1 MGSIKVRNPLLS
13 KKLKRTE
20 TRLLII
26 DDNQIRFNQICEQLT
41 ANEHRVQAILLD
53 DIKNFEKQL
62 HLTWDLVIFGR
73 AYDLKVDQ
81 ALTLIRAS
89 QQPNLPLLLLRPD
102 DYDATQYTNYI
113 RKGIYDIVNLDFPE
127 RFYFGLIRALSF
139 SRLQQSQE
147 QLMTELENAQIQAQ
161 ALVEDSNKAVAI
173 IQEGI
178 HVQANAEYLQLF
190 GLKTEDDIIGVPLLD
205 LLQPQDVTDFKFR
218 FKKVSQGQFDHG
230 RFDIHSQNPLLA
242 KQNPLKVEFIAGT
255 DDDALQITI
264 DNETSTANV
273 ASSAA
278 STSEKPAAKPSTYQL
293 VNRTLAKQPSIANA
307 LVVFSLA
314 NCPEAIFQ
322 ADWLTTKNYFANIQT
337 FLKEQTNVPL
347 FTVGNG
353 LVVGLFQA
361 ESTAILE
368 SKLIGLNS
376 LTKPQLLTVDQ
387 HTYPL
392 NLRIGYILLNQDI
405 RDETNFEQLISQ
417 GFANALPN
425 PQDQNNSG
433 LALDLSF
440 GESNLNAIESAAVP
454 QSFNEPAI
462 ITALRQS
469 LDRGEIH
476 LKYQQ
481 LYDKQDT
488 NLYTYEVTSGF
499 IFNSEWKSLAGL
511 IELAEDPELSIKLD
525 RWILVE
531 ACKQLHNFITQYPEA
546 KLIVNLNKH
555 VLLQDRSFPEFVSKL
570 ITIVGSRLSHP
581 LILQFSEE
589 DISQNLGDAQKQI
602 GLLRQHGAEISLR
615 DFGHSIYSE
624 SILKQ
629 VDIHYLT
636 LHSALIE
643 KLADDQS
650 TQELQEQL
658 SVYSEIKP
666 IEILLRDLNDM
677 NLFANA
683 WNVDARFIQGDYF
696 QKKLDHLIDVQDQ

>member
-41 ANEHRVQAILLD
+41 ANEHRVQAYLLD

-89 QQPNLPLLLLRPD
+89 QQPNLPLLLLKPD
-102 DYDATQYTNYI
+102 DYDATQYTSYV
-113 RKGIYDIVNLDFPE
+113 RKGIYDIINLDYPE

-147 QLMTELENAQIQAQ
+147 QLMTELENAQSQAQ
-161 ALVEDSNKAVAI
+161 ALVEDSSKAVAI

-178 HVQANAEYLQLF
+178 HAQANAEYLQLF
-190 GLKTEDDIIGVPLLD
+190 GLKSEDDLIGLPLLD
-205 LLQPQDVTDFKFR
+205 LLQPQDITDFKFR
-218 FKKVSQGQFDHG
+218 FKKVSQGQFEHG

-242 KQNPLKVEFIAGT
+242 KQNPLKIEFVGAA
-255 DDDALQITI
+255 DDAIQITI
-264 DNETSTANV
+264 DIENTAQNTV
-273 ASSAA
+273 PAQTTADKA
-278 STSEKPAAKPSTYQL
+278 AAKPSTYQL
-293 VNRTLAKQPSIANA
+293 VNRTLAKQPSNANA

-314 NCPEAIFQ
+314 NCPESIFQ
-322 ADWLTTKNYFANIQT
+322 ADWQTTKNYFANIRN

-347 FTVGNG
+347 FNVSNG

-361 ESTAILE
+361 ESPAILE

-392 NLRIGYILLNQDI
+392 NLRIGYVPFTPDI
-405 RDETNFEQLISQ
+405 QNESSFEQLISQ
-417 GFANALPN
+417 GFANALP
-425 PQDQNNSG
+425 QQQEQHNSG
-433 LALDLSF
+433 LTLDLSF
-440 GESNLNAIESAAVP
+440 GESNLNVIESAAAVP
-454 QSFNEPAI
+454 QSYSESAI
-462 ITALRQS
+462 IAAIRQS

-499 IFNSEWKSLAGL
+499 IFNSEWKSLTGL
-511 IELAEDPELSIKLD
+511 IDLAEDPELSIKLD

-546 KLIVNLNKH
+546 KLIINLNKF

-570 ITIVGSRLSHP
+570 ITIIGSRLSHP

-602 GLLRQHGAEISLR
+602 SLLRQHGAEISLR

-636 LHSALIE
+636 LHSALTE
-643 KLADDQS
+643 KLAADDS

-658 SVYSEIKP
+658 SIYSEIKP
-666 IEILLRDLNDM
+666 VEVLLRDLNDM

>member
-41 ANEHRVQAILLD
+41 ANEHRVQAYLLD

-89 QQPNLPLLLLRPD
+89 QQPNLPLLLLKPD
-102 DYDATQYTNYI
+102 DYDATQYTSYV
-113 RKGIYDIVNLDFPE
+113 RKGIYDIINLDYPE

-147 QLMTELENAQIQAQ
+147 QLMTELENAQSQAQ
-161 ALVEDSNKAVAI
+161 ALVEDSSKAVAI

-178 HVQANAEYLQLF
+178 HAQANAEYLQLF
-190 GLKTEDDIIGVPLLD
+190 GLKSEDDLIGLPLLD
-205 LLQPQDVTDFKFR
+205 LLQPQDITDFKFR
-218 FKKVSQGQFDHG
+218 FKKVSQGQFEHG

-242 KQNPLKVEFIAGT
+242 KQNPLKIEFVGAA
-255 DDDALQITI
+255 DDAIQITI
-264 DNETSTANV
+264 DIENTAQNTV
-273 ASSAA
+273 PAQTTADKA
-278 STSEKPAAKPSTYQL
+278 AAKPSTYQL
-293 VNRTLAKQPSIANA
+293 VNRTLAKQPSSANA

-314 NCPEAIFQ
+314 NCPESIFQ
-322 ADWLTTKNYFANIQT
+322 ADWQTTKNYFTNIQN

-347 FTVGNG
+347 FNVSNG

-361 ESTAILE
+361 ESPAILE

-392 NLRIGYILLNQDI
+392 NLRIGYVPFTPDI
-405 RDETNFEQLISQ
+405 QNESSFEQLISQ
-417 GFANALPN
+417 GFANALP
-425 PQDQNNSG
+425 QQQEQHNSG
-433 LALDLSF
+433 LTLDLSF
-440 GESNLNAIESAAVP
+440 GESNLNVIESAAAVP
-454 QSFNEPAI
+454 QSYSESAI
-462 ITALRQS
+462 IAAIRQS

-499 IFNSEWKSLAGL
+499 IFNSEWKSLTGL
-511 IELAEDPELSIKLD
+511 IDLAEDPELSIKLD

-546 KLIVNLNKH
+546 KLIINLNKF

-570 ITIVGSRLSHP
+570 ITIIGSRLSHP

-602 GLLRQHGAEISLR
+602 SLLRQHGAEISLR

-636 LHSALIE
+636 LHSALTE
-643 KLADDQS
+643 KLAADDS
-650 TQELQEQL
+650 TQELQEKL
-658 SVYSEIKP
+658 SIYSEIKP
-666 IEILLRDLNDM
+666 VEVLLRDLNDM

>member
-41 ANEHRVQAILLD
+41 ANEHRVQAYLLD

-89 QQPNLPLLLLRPD
+89 QQPNLPLLLLKPD
-102 DYDATQYTNYI
+102 DYNATQYTSYV
-113 RKGIYDIVNLDFPE
+113 RKGIYDIINLDYPE

-147 QLMTELENAQIQAQ
+147 QLMTELENAQSQAQ
-161 ALVEDSNKAVAI
+161 ALVEDSSKAVAI

-178 HVQANAEYLQLF
+178 HAQANAEYLQLF
-190 GLKTEDDIIGVPLLD
+190 GLKSEDDLIGLPLLD
-205 LLQPQDVTDFKFR
+205 LLQPQDITDFKFR
-218 FKKVSQGQFDHG
+218 FKKVSQGQFEHG

-242 KQNPLKVEFIAGT
+242 QQNPLKIEFIAAA
-255 DDDALQITI
+255 DDAIQITI
-264 DNETSTANV
+264 DIENTAQNTV
-273 ASSAA
+273 PAQTTADKA
-278 STSEKPAAKPSTYQL
+278 AAKPSTYQL
-293 VNRTLAKQPSIANA
+293 VNRTLAKQPSSDNA

-314 NCPEAIFQ
+314 NCPESIFQ
-322 ADWLTTKNYFANIQT
+322 ADWQTTKNYFTNIQN

-347 FTVGNG
+347 FNVSNG

-361 ESTAILE
+361 ESPAILE

-392 NLRIGYILLNQDI
+392 NLRIGYVPFTPDI
-405 RDETNFEQLISQ
+405 QNESSFEQLISQ
-417 GFANALPN
+417 GFANALP
-425 PQDQNNSG
+425 QQQEQHNSG
-433 LALDLSF
+433 LTLDLSF
-440 GESNLNAIESAAVP
+440 GESNLNVIESAAAVP
-454 QSFNEPAI
+454 QSYSESAI
-462 ITALRQS
+462 IAAIRQS

-499 IFNSEWKSLAGL
+499 IFNSEWKSLTGL
-511 IELAEDPELSIKLD
+511 IDLAEDPELSIKLD

-546 KLIVNLNKH
+546 KLIINLNKF

-570 ITIVGSRLSHP
+570 ITIIGSRLSHP

-602 GLLRQHGAEISLR
+602 SLLRQHGAEISLR

-636 LHSALIE
+636 LHSALTE
-643 KLADDQS
+643 KLAADDS

-658 SVYSEIKP
+658 SIYSEIKP
-666 IEILLRDLNDM
+666 VEVLLRDLNDM

>member
-41 ANEHRVQAILLD
+41 ANEHRVQAYLLD

-89 QQPNLPLLLLRPD
+89 QQPNLPLLLLKPD
-102 DYDATQYTNYI
+102 DYDATQYTSYV
-113 RKGIYDIVNLDFPE
+113 RKGIYDIINLDYPE

-147 QLMTELENAQIQAQ
+147 QLMTELENAQSQAQ
-161 ALVEDSNKAVAI
+161 ALVEDSSKAVAI

-178 HVQANAEYLQLF
+178 HAQANAEYLQLF
-190 GLKTEDDIIGVPLLD
+190 GLKSEDDLIGLPLLD
-205 LLQPQDVTDFKFR
+205 LLQPQDITDFKFR
-218 FKKVSQGQFDHG
+218 FKKVSQGQFEHG

-242 KQNPLKVEFIAGT
+242 KQNPLKIEFVGAA
-255 DDDALQITI
+255 DDAIQITI
-264 DNETSTANV
+264 DIENTAQNTSPAQTTADK
-273 ASSAA
+273 A
-278 STSEKPAAKPSTYQL
+278 AAKPSTYQL
-293 VNRTLAKQPSIANA
+293 VNRTLAKQPSSANA

-314 NCPEAIFQ
+314 NCPESIFQ
-322 ADWLTTKNYFANIQT
+322 ADWQTTKNYFTNIQN

-347 FTVGNG
+347 FNVSNG

-361 ESTAILE
+361 ESPAILE

-392 NLRIGYILLNQDI
+392 NLRIGYVPFTPDI
-405 RDETNFEQLISQ
+405 QNESSFEQLISQ
-417 GFANALPN
+417 GFANALP
-425 PQDQNNSG
+425 QQQEQHNSG
-433 LALDLSF
+433 LTLDLSF
-440 GESNLNAIESAAVP
+440 GESNLNVIESAAAVP
-454 QSFNEPAI
+454 QSYSESAI
-462 ITALRQS
+462 IAAIRQS

-499 IFNSEWKSLAGL
+499 IFNSEWKSLTGL
-511 IELAEDPELSIKLD
+511 IDLAEDPELSIKLD

-546 KLIVNLNKH
+546 KLIINLNKF

-570 ITIVGSRLSHP
+570 ITIIGSRLSHP

-602 GLLRQHGAEISLR
+602 SLLRQHGAEISLR

-636 LHSALIE
+636 LHSALTE
-643 KLADDQS
+643 KLAADDS

-658 SVYSEIKP
+658 SIYSEIKP
-666 IEILLRDLNDM
+666 VEVLLRDLNDM

>member
-41 ANEHRVQAILLD
+41 ANEHRVQAFLLD

-89 QQPNLPLLLLRPD
+89 QQPNLPLLLLKPD

-190 GLKTEDDIIGVPLLD
+190 GLKTEDDIIGLPLLD
-205 LLQPQDVTDFKFR
+205 LLQPEDVTDFKFR

-242 KQNPLKVEFIAGT
+242 KQNPLKVEFIAAT

-278 STSEKPAAKPSTYQL
+278 STSEKPAAKQSTYQL

-440 GESNLNAIESAAVP
+440 GESNLNAIESAVVP

>member
-1 MGSIKVRNPLLS
+1 MRNPLLS

-41 ANEHRVQAILLD
+41 ANEHRVQAYLLD

-89 QQPNLPLLLLRPD
+89 QQPNLPLLLLKPD
-102 DYDATQYTNYI
+102 DYDATQYTSYV
-113 RKGIYDIVNLDFPE
+113 RKGIYDIINLDYPE

-147 QLMTELENAQIQAQ
+147 QLMTELENAQSQAQ
-161 ALVEDSNKAVAI
+161 ALVEDSSKAVAI

-178 HVQANAEYLQLF
+178 HAQANAEYLQLF
-190 GLKTEDDIIGVPLLD
+190 GLKSEDDLIGLPLLD
-205 LLQPQDVTDFKFR
+205 LLQPQDITDFKFR
-218 FKKVSQGQFDHG
+218 FKKVSQGQFEHG

-242 KQNPLKVEFIAGT
+242 KQNPLKIEFVGAA
-255 DDDALQITI
+255 DDAIQITI
-264 DNETSTANV
+264 DIENTAQNTV
-273 ASSAA
+273 PAQTTADKA
-278 STSEKPAAKPSTYQL
+278 AAKPSTYQL
-293 VNRTLAKQPSIANA
+293 VNRTLAKQPSSANA

-314 NCPEAIFQ
+314 NCPESIFQ
-322 ADWLTTKNYFANIQT
+322 ADWQTTKNYFTNIQN

-347 FTVGNG
+347 FNVSNG

-361 ESTAILE
+361 ESPAILE

-392 NLRIGYILLNQDI
+392 NLRIGYVPFTPDI
-405 RDETNFEQLISQ
+405 QNESSFEQLISQ
-417 GFANALPN
+417 GFANALP
-425 PQDQNNSG
+425 QQQEQHNSG
-433 LALDLSF
+433 LTLDLSF
-440 GESNLNAIESAAVP
+440 GESNLNVIESAAAVP
-454 QSFNEPAI
+454 QSYSESAI
-462 ITALRQS
+462 IAAIRQS

-499 IFNSEWKSLAGL
+499 IFNSEWKSLTGL
-511 IELAEDPELSIKLD
+511 IDLAEDPELSIKLD

-546 KLIVNLNKH
+546 KLIINLNKF

-570 ITIVGSRLSHP
+570 ITIIGSRLSHP

-602 GLLRQHGAEISLR
+602 SLLRQHGAEISLR

-636 LHSALIE
+636 LHSALTE
-643 KLADDQS
+643 KLAADDS

-658 SVYSEIKP
+658 SIYSEIKP
-666 IEILLRDLNDM
+666 VEVLLRDLNDM

>member
-41 ANEHRVQAILLD
+41 ANEHRVQAYLLD

-89 QQPNLPLLLLRPD
+89 QQPNLPLLLLKPD
-102 DYDATQYTNYI
+102 DYDATQYTSYV
-113 RKGIYDIVNLDFPE
+113 RKGIYDIINLDYPE

-147 QLMTELENAQIQAQ
+147 QLMTELENAQSQAQ
-161 ALVEDSNKAVAI
+161 ALVEDSSKAVAI

-178 HVQANAEYLQLF
+178 HAQANAEYLQLF
-190 GLKTEDDIIGVPLLD
+190 GLKSEDDLIGLPLLD
-205 LLQPQDVTDFKFR
+205 LLQPQDITDFKFR
-218 FKKVSQGQFDHG
+218 FKKVSQGQFEHG

-242 KQNPLKVEFIAGT
+242 KQNPLKIEFIGAA
-255 DDDALQITI
+255 DDAIQITI
-264 DNETSTANV
+264 DIENTAQNTSPAQTTADK
-273 ASSAA
+273 A
-278 STSEKPAAKPSTYQL
+278 AAKPSTYQL
-293 VNRTLAKQPSIANA
+293 VNRTLAKQPSSANA

-314 NCPEAIFQ
+314 NCPESIFQ
-322 ADWLTTKNYFANIQT
+322 ADWQTTKNYFTNIQN

-347 FTVGNG
+347 FNVSNG

-361 ESTAILE
+361 ESPAILE

-392 NLRIGYILLNQDI
+392 NLRIGYVPFTPDI
-405 RDETNFEQLISQ
+405 QNESSFEQLISQ
-417 GFANALPN
+417 GFANALP
-425 PQDQNNSG
+425 QQQEQHNSG
-433 LALDLSF
+433 LTLDLSF
-440 GESNLNAIESAAVP
+440 GESNLNVIESAAAVP
-454 QSFNEPAI
+454 QSYSESAI
-462 ITALRQS
+462 IAAIRQS

-499 IFNSEWKSLAGL
+499 IFNSEWKSLTGL
-511 IELAEDPELSIKLD
+511 IDLAEDPELSIKLD

-546 KLIVNLNKH
+546 KLIINLNVF

-570 ITIVGSRLSHP
+570 ITIIGSRLSHP

-602 GLLRQHGAEISLR
+602 SLLRQHGAEISLR

-636 LHSALIE
+636 LHSALTE
-643 KLADDQS
+643 KLAADDS

-658 SVYSEIKP
+658 SIYSEIKP
-666 IEILLRDLNDM
+666 VEVLLRDLNDM

>member
-41 ANEHRVQAILLD
+41 ANEHRVQAYLLD

-89 QQPNLPLLLLRPD
+89 QQPNLPLLLLKPD
-102 DYDATQYTNYI
+102 DYDATQYTSYV
-113 RKGIYDIVNLDFPE
+113 RKGIYDIINLDYPE

-147 QLMTELENAQIQAQ
+147 QLMTELENAQSQAQ
-161 ALVEDSNKAVAI
+161 ALVEDSSKAVAI

-178 HVQANAEYLQLF
+178 HAQANAEYLQLF
-190 GLKTEDDIIGVPLLD
+190 GLKSEDDLIGLPLLD
-205 LLQPQDVTDFKFR
+205 LLQPQDITDFKFR
-218 FKKVSQGQFDHG
+218 FKKVSQGQFEHG

-242 KQNPLKVEFIAGT
+242 KQNPLKIEFVGAA
-255 DDDALQITI
+255 DDAIQITI
-264 DNETSTANV
+264 DIENTAQNTV
-273 ASSAA
+273 PAQTTADKA
-278 STSEKPAAKPSTYQL
+278 AAKPSTYQL
-293 VNRTLAKQPSIANA
+293 VNRTLAKQPSSANA

-314 NCPEAIFQ
+314 NCPESIFQ
-322 ADWLTTKNYFANIQT
+322 ADWQTTKNYFTNIQN

-347 FTVGNG
+347 FNVSNG

-361 ESTAILE
+361 ESPAILE

-392 NLRIGYILLNQDI
+392 NLRIGYVPFTPDI
-405 RDETNFEQLISQ
+405 QNESSFEQLISQ
-417 GFANALPN
+417 GFANALPQ
-425 PQDQNNSG
+425 PQEQHNSG
-433 LALDLSF
+433 LTLDLSF
-440 GESNLNAIESAAVP
+440 GESNLNVIESAAAVP
-454 QSFNEPAI
+454 QSYSESAI
-462 ITALRQS
+462 IAAIRQS

-499 IFNSEWKSLAGL
+499 IFNSEWKSLTGL
-511 IELAEDPELSIKLD
+511 IDLAEDPELSIKLD

-546 KLIVNLNKH
+546 KLIINLNKF

-570 ITIVGSRLSHP
+570 ITIIGSRLSHP

-602 GLLRQHGAEISLR
+602 SLLRQHGAEISLR

-636 LHSALIE
+636 LHSALTE
-643 KLADDQS
+643 KLAADDS

-658 SVYSEIKP
+658 SIYSEIKP
-666 IEILLRDLNDM
+666 VEVLLRDLNDM

>member
-41 ANEHRVQAILLD
+41 ANEHRVQAYLLD

-89 QQPNLPLLLLRPD
+89 QQPNLPLLLLKPD
-102 DYDATQYTNYI
+102 DYDATQYTSYV
-113 RKGIYDIVNLDFPE
+113 RKGIYDIINLDYPE

-147 QLMTELENAQIQAQ
+147 QLMTELENAQSQAQ
-161 ALVEDSNKAVAI
+161 ALVEDSSKAVAI

-178 HVQANAEYLQLF
+178 HAQANAEYLQLF
-190 GLKTEDDIIGVPLLD
+190 GLKSEDDLIGLPLLD
-205 LLQPQDVTDFKFR
+205 LLQPQDITDFKFR
-218 FKKVSQGQFDHG
+218 FKKVSQGQFEHG

-242 KQNPLKVEFIAGT
+242 KQNPLKIEFIGAA
-255 DDDALQITI
+255 DDAIQITI
-264 DNETSTANV
+264 DIENTAQNTSPAQTTADK
-273 ASSAA
+273 A
-278 STSEKPAAKPSTYQL
+278 AAKPSTYQL
-293 VNRTLAKQPSIANA
+293 VNRTLAKQPSSANA

-314 NCPEAIFQ
+314 NCPESIFQ
-322 ADWLTTKNYFANIQT
+322 ADWQTTKNYFTNIQN

-347 FTVGNG
+347 FNVSNG

-361 ESTAILE
+361 ESPAILE

-392 NLRIGYILLNQDI
+392 NLRIGYVPFTPDI
-405 RDETNFEQLISQ
+405 QNESSFEQLISQ
-417 GFANALPN
+417 GFANALP
-425 PQDQNNSG
+425 QQQEQHNSG
-433 LALDLSF
+433 LTLDLSF
-440 GESNLNAIESAAVP
+440 GESNLNVIESAAAVP
-454 QSFNEPAI
+454 QSYSESAI
-462 ITALRQS
+462 IAAIRQS

-499 IFNSEWKSLAGL
+499 IFNSEWKSLTGL
-511 IELAEDPELSIKLD
+511 IDLAEDPELSIKLD

-546 KLIVNLNKH
+546 KLIINLNKF

-570 ITIVGSRLSHP
+570 ITIIGSRLSHP

-602 GLLRQHGAEISLR
+602 SLLRQHGAEISLR

-636 LHSALIE
+636 LHSALTE
-643 KLADDQS
+643 KLAADDS

-658 SVYSEIKP
+658 SIYSEIKP
-666 IEILLRDLNDM
+666 VEVLLRDLNDM

>member
-41 ANEHRVQAILLD
+41 ANEHRVQAYLLD

-89 QQPNLPLLLLRPD
+89 QQPNLPLLLLKPD
-102 DYDATQYTNYI
+102 DYNATQYTSYV
-113 RKGIYDIVNLDFPE
+113 RKGIYDIINLDYPE

-147 QLMTELENAQIQAQ
+147 QLMTELENAQSQAQ
-161 ALVEDSNKAVAI
+161 ALVEDSSKAVAI

-178 HVQANAEYLQLF
+178 HAQANAEYLQLF
-190 GLKTEDDIIGVPLLD
+190 GLKSEDDLIGLPLLD
-205 LLQPQDVTDFKFR
+205 LLQPQDITDFKFR
-218 FKKVSQGQFDHG
+218 FKKVSQGQFEHG

-242 KQNPLKVEFIAGT
+242 KQNPLKIEFVGAA
-255 DDDALQITI
+255 DDAIQITI
-264 DNETSTANV
+264 DIENTAQNTV
-273 ASSAA
+273 PAQTTADKA
-278 STSEKPAAKPSTYQL
+278 AAKPSTYQL
-293 VNRTLAKQPSIANA
+293 VNRTLAKQPSSANA

-314 NCPEAIFQ
+314 NCPESIFQ
-322 ADWLTTKNYFANIQT
+322 ADWQTTKNYFANIRN

-347 FTVGNG
+347 FNVSNG

-361 ESTAILE
+361 ESPAILE

-387 HTYPL
+387 HSYPL
-392 NLRIGYILLNQDI
+392 NLRIGYVPLTQDI
-405 RDETNFEQLISQ
+405 QNESSFEQLISQ
-417 GFANALPN
+417 GFANALPQ
-425 PQDQNNSG
+425 PQEQHNSG

-440 GESNLNAIESAAVP
+440 GESNLNVIESAAAVP
-454 QSFNEPAI
+454 QSYSESAI
-462 ITALRQS
+462 IAAIRQS

-499 IFNSEWKSLAGL
+499 IFNSEWKTLTGL
-511 IELAEDPELSIKLD
+511 IDLAEDPELAIKLD

-531 ACKQLHNFITQYPEA
+531 SCKQLHNFITQYPEA
-546 KLIVNLNKH
+546 KLIVNLNKF

-570 ITIVGSRLSHP
+570 ITIIGSPLTHP

-602 GLLRQHGAEISLR
+602 SLLRQYGAEISLR

-636 LHSALIE
+636 LHSALTE
-643 KLADDQS
+643 KLAADDS
-650 TQELQEQL
+650 TQELQKQL
-658 SVYSEIKP
+658 SIYSEIKP
-666 IEILLRDLNDM
+666 VEVLLRDLNDM

>member
-41 ANEHRVQAILLD
+41 ANEHRVQAYLLD

-73 AYDLKVDQ
+73 AYDMKIDQ

-89 QQPNLPLLLLRPD
+89 QQPNLPLLLLKPD
-102 DYDATQYTNYI
+102 DYDATQYTSYV
-113 RKGIYDIVNLDFPE
+113 RKGIYDIINLDYPE

-147 QLMTELENAQIQAQ
+147 QLMTELDNAQSQAQ
-161 ALVEDSNKAVAI
+161 ALVEDSSKAVAI

-178 HVQANAEYLQLF
+178 HAQANAEYLQLF
-190 GLKTEDDIIGVPLLD
+190 GLKSEDDIIGLPLLD
-205 LLQPQDVTDFKFR
+205 LLQPQDITDFKFR
-218 FKKVSQGQFDHG
+218 FKKVSQGQFEHG
-230 RFDIHSQNPLLA
+230 HFDIHSQNPLLA
-242 KQNPLKVEFIAGT
+242 QQNPLKIEFIAAA
-255 DDDALQITI
+255 DDAIQITI
-264 DNETSTANV
+264 DIENTAHNTAPTQTTSDKAT
-273 ASSAA
+273 
-278 STSEKPAAKPSTYQL
+278 AKPSAYQL
-293 VNRTLAKQPSIANA
+293 VNRTLAKQPSNANA

-314 NCPEAIFQ
+314 NCPESIFQ
-322 ADWLTTKNYFANIQT
+322 ADWQTTKNYFANIRN

-347 FTVGNG
+347 FNVSNG

-361 ESTAILE
+361 ESPAILE

-387 HTYPL
+387 HSYPL
-392 NLRIGYILLNQDI
+392 NLRIGYVPLTQDI
-405 RDETNFEQLISQ
+405 QNESSFEQLISQ
-417 GFANALPN
+417 GFANALPQ
-425 PQDQNNSG
+425 PQEQHNSG

-440 GESNLNAIESAAVP
+440 GESNLNVIESAAAVP
-454 QSFNEPAI
+454 QSYSESAI
-462 ITALRQS
+462 IAAIRQS

-499 IFNSEWKSLAGL
+499 IFNSEWKTLTGL
-511 IELAEDPELSIKLD
+511 IDLAEDPELAIKLD

-531 ACKQLHNFITQYPEA
+531 SCKQLHNFITQYPEA
-546 KLIVNLNKH
+546 KLIVNLNKF

-570 ITIVGSRLSHP
+570 ITIIGSPLSHP

-602 GLLRQHGAEISLR
+602 SLLRQYGAEISLR

-636 LHSALIE
+636 LHSALTE
-643 KLADDQS
+643 KLAADDS
-650 TQELQEQL
+650 TQELQKQL
-658 SVYSEIKP
+658 SIYSEIKP
-666 IEILLRDLNDM
+666 VEVLLRDLNDM

>member
-41 ANEHRVQAILLD
+41 ANEHRVQAYLLD

-89 QQPNLPLLLLRPD
+89 QQPNLPLLLLKPD
-102 DYDATQYTNYI
+102 DYNATQYTSYV
-113 RKGIYDIVNLDFPE
+113 RKGIYDIINLDYPE

-147 QLMTELENAQIQAQ
+147 QLMTELENAQSQAQ
-161 ALVEDSNKAVAI
+161 ALVEDSSKAVAI

-178 HVQANAEYLQLF
+178 HAQANAEYLQLF
-190 GLKTEDDIIGVPLLD
+190 GLKSEDDLIGLPLLD
-205 LLQPQDVTDFKFR
+205 LLQPQDITDFKFR
-218 FKKVSQGQFDHG
+218 FKKVSQGQFEHG

-242 KQNPLKVEFIAGT
+242 KQNPLKIEFVGAA
-255 DDDALQITI
+255 DDAIQITI
-264 DNETSTANV
+264 DIENTAQNTV
-273 ASSAA
+273 PAQTTADKA
-278 STSEKPAAKPSTYQL
+278 AAKPSTYQL
-293 VNRTLAKQPSIANA
+293 VNRTLAKQPSNANA

-314 NCPEAIFQ
+314 NCPESIFQ
-322 ADWLTTKNYFANIQT
+322 ADWQTTKNYFTNIQN

-347 FTVGNG
+347 FNVSNG

-361 ESTAILE
+361 ESPAILE

-392 NLRIGYILLNQDI
+392 NLRIGYVPFTPDI
-405 RDETNFEQLISQ
+405 QNESSFEQLISQ
-417 GFANALPN
+417 GFANALP
-425 PQDQNNSG
+425 QQQEQHNSG
-433 LALDLSF
+433 LTLDLSF
-440 GESNLNAIESAAVP
+440 GESNLNVIESAAAVP
-454 QSFNEPAI
+454 QSYSESAI
-462 ITALRQS
+462 IAAVRQS

-499 IFNSEWKSLAGL
+499 IFNSEWKSLTGL
-511 IELAEDPELSIKLD
+511 IDLAEDPELSIKLD

-546 KLIVNLNKH
+546 KLIINLNKF

-570 ITIVGSRLSHP
+570 ITIIGSRLSHP

-602 GLLRQHGAEISLR
+602 SLLRQHGAEISLR

-629 VDIHYLT
+629 VDIHYVT
-636 LHSALIE
+636 LHSALTE
-643 KLADDQS
+643 KLAADDS

-658 SVYSEIKP
+658 SIYSEIKP
-666 IEILLRDLNDM
+666 VEVLLRDLNDM

>member
-41 ANEHRVQAILLD
+41 ANEHRVQAYLLD

-89 QQPNLPLLLLRPD
+89 QQPNLPLLLLKPD
-102 DYDATQYTNYI
+102 DYNATQYTSYV
-113 RKGIYDIVNLDFPE
+113 RKGIYDIINLDYPE

-147 QLMTELENAQIQAQ
+147 QLMTELENAQSQAQ
-161 ALVEDSNKAVAI
+161 ALVEDSSKAVAI

-178 HVQANAEYLQLF
+178 HAQANAEYLQLF
-190 GLKTEDDIIGVPLLD
+190 GLKSEDDLIGLPLLD
-205 LLQPQDVTDFKFR
+205 LLQPQDITDFKFR
-218 FKKVSQGQFDHG
+218 FKKVSQGQFEHG

-242 KQNPLKVEFIAGT
+242 KQNPLKIEFIGAA
-255 DDDALQITI
+255 DDAIQITI
-264 DNETSTANV
+264 DIENTAQNTSPAQTTADK
-273 ASSAA
+273 A
-278 STSEKPAAKPSTYQL
+278 AAKPSTYQL
-293 VNRTLAKQPSIANA
+293 VNRTLAKQPSSANA

-314 NCPEAIFQ
+314 NCPESIFQ
-322 ADWLTTKNYFANIQT
+322 ADWQTTKNYFTNIKN

-440 GESNLNAIESAAVP
+440 GESNLNVIESAAAVP
-454 QSFNEPAI
+454 QSYSESTIISAI
-462 ITALRQS
+462 RQS

-499 IFNSEWKSLAGL
+499 IFNSEWKTLTGL
-511 IELAEDPELSIKLD
+511 IDLAEDPELAIKLD

-531 ACKQLHNFITQYPEA
+531 SCKQLHNFITQYPEA
-546 KLIVNLNKH
+546 KLIVNLNKF

-570 ITIVGSRLSHP
+570 ITIIGSPLSHP

-589 DISQNLGDAQKQI
+589 DISQNLGDARKQI
-602 GLLRQHGAEISLR
+602 SLLRQYGAEISLR

-636 LHSALIE
+636 LHSALTE
-643 KLADDQS
+643 KLAADDS
-650 TQELQEQL
+650 TQELQKQL
-658 SVYSEIKP
+658 SIYSEIKP
-666 IEILLRDLNDM
+666 VEVLLRDLNDM

>member
-41 ANEHRVQAILLD
+41 ANEHRVQAYLLD

-89 QQPNLPLLLLRPD
+89 QQPNLPLLLLKPD
-102 DYDATQYTNYI
+102 DYDATQYTSYV
-113 RKGIYDIVNLDFPE
+113 RKGIYDIINLDYPE

-147 QLMTELENAQIQAQ
+147 QLMTELENAQSQAQ
-161 ALVEDSNKAVAI
+161 ALVEDSSKAVAI

-178 HVQANAEYLQLF
+178 HAQANAEYLQLF
-190 GLKTEDDIIGVPLLD
+190 GLKSEDDLIGLPLLD
-205 LLQPQDVTDFKFR
+205 LLQPQDITDFKFR
-218 FKKVSQGQFDHG
+218 FKKVSQGQFEHG

-242 KQNPLKVEFIAGT
+242 KQNPLKIEFIGAA
-255 DDDALQITI
+255 DDAIQITI
-264 DNETSTANV
+264 DIENTTQNTVPTQTTADK
-273 ASSAA
+273 A
-278 STSEKPAAKPSTYQL
+278 AAKPSTYQL
-293 VNRTLAKQPSIANA
+293 VNRTLAKQPSNANA

-314 NCPEAIFQ
+314 NCPELIFQ
-322 ADWLTTKNYFANIQT
+322 ADWQTTKNYFANIRN

-347 FTVGNG
+347 FNVSNG

-361 ESTAILE
+361 ESPAILE

-387 HTYPL
+387 HSYPL
-392 NLRIGYILLNQDI
+392 NLRIGYVPLTQDI
-405 RDETNFEQLISQ
+405 QNESSFEQLISQ
-417 GFANALPN
+417 GFANALPQ
-425 PQDQNNSG
+425 PQEQHNSG

-440 GESNLNAIESAAVP
+440 GESNLNVIESAAAVP
-454 QSFNEPAI
+454 QSYSESAI
-462 ITALRQS
+462 IAAIRQS

-499 IFNSEWKSLAGL
+499 IFNSEWKTLTGL
-511 IELAEDPELSIKLD
+511 IDLAEDPELAIKLD

-531 ACKQLHNFITQYPEA
+531 SCKQLHNFITQYPEA
-546 KLIVNLNKH
+546 KLIVNLNKF

-570 ITIVGSRLSHP
+570 ITIIGSPLTHP

-602 GLLRQHGAEISLR
+602 SLLRQYGAEISLR

-636 LHSALIE
+636 LHSALTE
-643 KLADDQS
+643 KLAADDS
-650 TQELQEQL
+650 TQELQKQL
-658 SVYSEIKP
+658 SIYSEIKP
-666 IEILLRDLNDM
+666 VEVLLRDLNDM

>member
-41 ANEHRVQAILLD
+41 ANEHRVQAYLLD

-89 QQPNLPLLLLRPD
+89 QQPNLPLLLLKPD
-102 DYDATQYTNYI
+102 DYDATQYTSYV
-113 RKGIYDIVNLDFPE
+113 RKGIYDIINLDYPE

-147 QLMTELENAQIQAQ
+147 QLMTELENAQSQAQ
-161 ALVEDSNKAVAI
+161 ALVEDSSKAVAI

-178 HVQANAEYLQLF
+178 HAQANAEYLQLF
-190 GLKTEDDIIGVPLLD
+190 GLKSEDDLIGLPLLD
-205 LLQPQDVTDFKFR
+205 LLQPQDITDFKFR
-218 FKKVSQGQFDHG
+218 FKKVSQGQFEHG

-242 KQNPLKVEFIAGT
+242 KQNPLKIEFVGAA
-255 DDDALQITI
+255 DDAIQITI
-264 DNETSTANV
+264 DIENTAQNTV
-273 ASSAA
+273 PAQTTADKA
-278 STSEKPAAKPSTYQL
+278 AAKPSTYQL
-293 VNRTLAKQPSIANA
+293 VNRTLAKQPSSANA

-314 NCPEAIFQ
+314 NCPESIFQ
-322 ADWLTTKNYFANIQT
+322 ADWQTTKNYFTNIQN

-347 FTVGNG
+347 FNVSNG

-361 ESTAILE
+361 ESPAILE

-392 NLRIGYILLNQDI
+392 NLRIGYVPFTPDI
-405 RDETNFEQLISQ
+405 QNESSFEQLISQ
-417 GFANALPN
+417 GFANALP
-425 PQDQNNSG
+425 QQQEQHNSG
-433 LALDLSF
+433 LTLDLSF
-440 GESNLNAIESAAVP
+440 GESNLNVIESAAAVP
-454 QSFNEPAI
+454 QSYSESAI
-462 ITALRQS
+462 IAAIRQS

-499 IFNSEWKSLAGL
+499 IFNSEWKSLTGL
-511 IELAEDPELSIKLD
+511 IDLAEDPELSIKLD

-546 KLIVNLNKH
+546 KLIVNLNKF

-570 ITIVGSRLSHP
+570 ITIIGSRISHP

-602 GLLRQHGAEISLR
+602 SLLRQHGAEISLR

-636 LHSALIE
+636 LHSALTE
-643 KLADDQS
+643 KLAADDS

-658 SVYSEIKP
+658 SIYSEIKP
-666 IEILLRDLNDM
+666 VEVLLRDLNDM

>member
-41 ANEHRVQAILLD
+41 ANEHRVQAYLLD

-73 AYDLKVDQ
+73 AYDMKIDQ

-89 QQPNLPLLLLRPD
+89 QQPNLPLLLLKPD
-102 DYDATQYTNYI
+102 DYDATQYTSYV
-113 RKGIYDIVNLDFPE
+113 RKGIYDIINLDYPE

-147 QLMTELENAQIQAQ
+147 QLMTELDNAQSQAQ
-161 ALVEDSNKAVAI
+161 ALVEDSSKAVAI

-178 HVQANAEYLQLF
+178 HAQANAEYLQLF
-190 GLKTEDDIIGVPLLD
+190 GLKSEDDIIGLPLLD
-205 LLQPQDVTDFKFR
+205 LLQPQDITDFKFR
-218 FKKVSQGQFDHG
+218 FKKVSQGQFEHG
-230 RFDIHSQNPLLA
+230 HFDIYSQNPLLA
-242 KQNPLKVEFIAGT
+242 QQNPLKIEFIAAA
-255 DDDALQITI
+255 DDAIQITI
-264 DNETSTANV
+264 DIENTAHNTAPTQTTSDKAT
-273 ASSAA
+273 
-278 STSEKPAAKPSTYQL
+278 AKPSTYQL
-293 VNRTLAKQPSIANA
+293 VNRTLAKQPSSDNA

-314 NCPEAIFQ
+314 NCPDSIFQ
-322 ADWLTTKNYFANIQT
+322 SDWQTTKNYFANIKN

-347 FTVGNG
+347 FNVSNG

-361 ESTAILE
+361 ESPTILE

-387 HTYPL
+387 HSYPL
-392 NLRIGYILLNQDI
+392 NLRIGYVPLTEDI
-405 RDETNFEQLISQ
+405 QNESNFKQLISQ
-417 GFANALPN
+417 GFANALPK
-425 PQDQNNSG
+425 PQEQHNSG

-440 GESNLNAIESAAVP
+440 GESNLNVIEPAVALPQSYGESAIIA
-454 QSFNEPAI
+454 AI
-462 ITALRQS
+462 RQS

-499 IFNSEWKSLAGL
+499 IFNSEWKTLTGL
-511 IELAEDPELSIKLD
+511 IDLAEDPELAIKLD

-531 ACKQLHNFITQYPEA
+531 SCKQLHNFIIQYPEA
-546 KLIVNLNKH
+546 KLIVNLNKF

-570 ITIVGSRLSHP
+570 ITIIGSPLSHP

-602 GLLRQHGAEISLR
+602 SLLGQHGAEISLR

-636 LHSALIE
+636 LHSALTD
-643 KLADDQS
+643 KLASDDS

-658 SVYSEIKP
+658 SIYSEIKP
-666 IEILLRDLNDM
+666 VEVLLRDLNDM

>member
-1 MGSIKVRNPLLS
+1 MRNPLLS

-41 ANEHRVQAILLD
+41 ANEHRVQAYLLD

-89 QQPNLPLLLLRPD
+89 QQPNLPLLLLKPD
-102 DYDATQYTNYI
+102 DYDATQYTSYV
-113 RKGIYDIVNLDFPE
+113 RKGIYDIINLDYPE

-147 QLMTELENAQIQAQ
+147 QLMTELENAQSQAQ
-161 ALVEDSNKAVAI
+161 ALVEDSSKAVAI

-178 HVQANAEYLQLF
+178 HAQANAEYLQLF
-190 GLKTEDDIIGVPLLD
+190 GLKSEDDLIGLPLLD
-205 LLQPQDVTDFKFR
+205 LLQPQDITDFKFR
-218 FKKVSQGQFDHG
+218 FKKVSQGQFEHG

-242 KQNPLKVEFIAGT
+242 KQNPLKIEFIGAA
-255 DDDALQITI
+255 DDAIQITI
-264 DNETSTANV
+264 DIENTAQNTV
-273 ASSAA
+273 PAQTTADKA
-278 STSEKPAAKPSTYQL
+278 AAKPSTYQL
-293 VNRTLAKQPSIANA
+293 VNRTLAKQPSSANA

-314 NCPEAIFQ
+314 NCPESIFQ
-322 ADWLTTKNYFANIQT
+322 ADWQTTKNYFTNIQN

-347 FTVGNG
+347 FNVSNG

-361 ESTAILE
+361 ESPAILE

-392 NLRIGYILLNQDI
+392 NLRIGYVPFTPDI
-405 RDETNFEQLISQ
+405 QNESSFEQLISQ
-417 GFANALPN
+417 GFANALP
-425 PQDQNNSG
+425 QQQEQHNSG
-433 LALDLSF
+433 LTLDLSF
-440 GESNLNAIESAAVP
+440 GESNLNVIESAAAVP
-454 QSFNEPAI
+454 QSYSESAI
-462 ITALRQS
+462 IAAIRQS

-499 IFNSEWKSLAGL
+499 IFNSEWKSLTGL
-511 IELAEDPELSIKLD
+511 IDLAEDPELSIKLD

-546 KLIVNLNKH
+546 KLIINLNKF

-570 ITIVGSRLSHP
+570 ITIIGSRLSHP

-602 GLLRQHGAEISLR
+602 SLLRQHGAEISLR

-636 LHSALIE
+636 LHSALTE
-643 KLADDQS
+643 KLAADDS

-658 SVYSEIKP
+658 SIYSEIKP
-666 IEILLRDLNDM
+666 VEVLLRDLNDM

>member
-1 MGSIKVRNPLLS
+1 MRNPLLS

-41 ANEHRVQAILLD
+41 ANEHRVQAYLLD

-89 QQPNLPLLLLRPD
+89 QQPNLPLLLLKPD
-102 DYDATQYTNYI
+102 DYDATQYTSYV
-113 RKGIYDIVNLDFPE
+113 RKGIYDIINLDYPE

-147 QLMTELENAQIQAQ
+147 QLMTELENAQSQAQ
-161 ALVEDSNKAVAI
+161 ALVEDSSKAVAI

-178 HVQANAEYLQLF
+178 HAQANAEYLQLF
-190 GLKTEDDIIGVPLLD
+190 GLKSEDDLIGLPLLD
-205 LLQPQDVTDFKFR
+205 LLQPQDITDFKFR
-218 FKKVSQGQFDHG
+218 FKKVSQGQFEHG

-242 KQNPLKVEFIAGT
+242 KQNPLKIEFVGAA
-255 DDDALQITI
+255 DDAIQITI
-264 DNETSTANV
+264 DIENTAQNTV
-273 ASSAA
+273 PAQTTADKA
-278 STSEKPAAKPSTYQL
+278 AAKPSTYQL
-293 VNRTLAKQPSIANA
+293 VNRTLAKQPSSANA

-314 NCPEAIFQ
+314 NCPESIFQ
-322 ADWLTTKNYFANIQT
+322 ADWQTTKNYFTNIQN

-347 FTVGNG
+347 FNVSNG

-361 ESTAILE
+361 ESPAILE

-392 NLRIGYILLNQDI
+392 NLRIGYVPFTPDI
-405 RDETNFEQLISQ
+405 QNESSFEQLISQ
-417 GFANALPN
+417 GFANALP
-425 PQDQNNSG
+425 QQQEQHNSG
-433 LALDLSF
+433 LTLDLSF
-440 GESNLNAIESAAVP
+440 GESNLNVIESAAAVP
-454 QSFNEPAI
+454 QSYSESAI
-462 ITALRQS
+462 IAAIRQS

-499 IFNSEWKSLAGL
+499 IFNSEWKSLTGL
-511 IELAEDPELSIKLD
+511 IDLAEDPELSIKLD

-546 KLIVNLNKH
+546 KLIINVNKF

-570 ITIVGSRLSHP
+570 ITIIGSRLSHP

-602 GLLRQHGAEISLR
+602 SLLRQHGAEISLR

-636 LHSALIE
+636 LHSALTE
-643 KLADDQS
+643 KLAADDS

-658 SVYSEIKP
+658 SIYSEIKP
-666 IEILLRDLNDM
+666 VEVLLRDLNDM

>member
-41 ANEHRVQAILLD
+41 ANEHRVQAYLLD

-89 QQPNLPLLLLRPD
+89 QQPNLPLLLLKPD
-102 DYDATQYTNYI
+102 DYDATQYTSYV
-113 RKGIYDIVNLDFPE
+113 RKGIYDIINLDYPE

-147 QLMTELENAQIQAQ
+147 QLMTELENAQSQAQ
-161 ALVEDSNKAVAI
+161 ALVEDSSKAVAI

-178 HVQANAEYLQLF
+178 HAQANAEYLQLF
-190 GLKTEDDIIGVPLLD
+190 GLKSEDDLIGLPLLD
-205 LLQPQDVTDFKFR
+205 LLQPQDITDFKFR
-218 FKKVSQGQFDHG
+218 FKKVSQGQFEHG

-242 KQNPLKVEFIAGT
+242 KQNPLKIEFVGAA
-255 DDDALQITI
+255 DDAIQITI
-264 DNETSTANV
+264 DIENTAQNTV
-273 ASSAA
+273 PAQTTADKA
-278 STSEKPAAKPSTYQL
+278 AAKPSTYQL
-293 VNRTLAKQPSIANA
+293 VNRTLAKQPSSANA

-314 NCPEAIFQ
+314 NCPESIFQ
-322 ADWLTTKNYFANIQT
+322 ADWQTTKNYFTNIQN

-347 FTVGNG
+347 FNVSNG

-361 ESTAILE
+361 ESPAILE

-387 HTYPL
+387 HSYPL
-392 NLRIGYILLNQDI
+392 NLRIGYVPLTQDI
-405 RDETNFEQLISQ
+405 QNESSFEQLISQ
-417 GFANALPN
+417 GFANALP
-425 PQDQNNSG
+425 QQQEQHNSG
-433 LALDLSF
+433 LTLDLSF
-440 GESNLNAIESAAVP
+440 GKSNLNVIESAAAVP
-454 QSFNEPAI
+454 QSYSESAI
-462 ITALRQS
+462 IAAIRQS

-499 IFNSEWKSLAGL
+499 IFNSEWKSLTGL
-511 IELAEDPELSIKLD
+511 IDLAEDPELSIKLD

-546 KLIVNLNKH
+546 KLIINLNKF

-570 ITIVGSRLSHP
+570 ITIIGSRLSHP

-602 GLLRQHGAEISLR
+602 SLLRQHGAEISLR

-636 LHSALIE
+636 LHSALTE
-643 KLADDQS
+643 KLAADDS

-658 SVYSEIKP
+658 SIYSEIKP
-666 IEILLRDLNDM
+666 VEVLLRDLNDM

>member
-41 ANEHRVQAILLD
+41 ANEHRVQAYLLD

-89 QQPNLPLLLLRPD
+89 QQPNLPLLLLKPD
-102 DYDATQYTNYI
+102 DYDATQYTSYV
-113 RKGIYDIVNLDFPE
+113 RKGIYDIINLDYPE

-147 QLMTELENAQIQAQ
+147 QLMTELENAQSQAQ
-161 ALVEDSNKAVAI
+161 ALVEDSSKAVAI

-178 HVQANAEYLQLF
+178 HAQANAEYLQLF
-190 GLKTEDDIIGVPLLD
+190 GLKSEDDLIGLPLLD
-205 LLQPQDVTDFKFR
+205 LLQPQDITDFKFR
-218 FKKVSQGQFDHG
+218 FKKVSQGQFEHG

-242 KQNPLKVEFIAGT
+242 KQNPLKIEFVGAA
-255 DDDALQITI
+255 DDAIQITI
-264 DNETSTANV
+264 DIENTAQNTV
-273 ASSAA
+273 PAQTTADKA
-278 STSEKPAAKPSTYQL
+278 AAKPSTYQL
-293 VNRTLAKQPSIANA
+293 VNRTLAKQPSSANA

-314 NCPEAIFQ
+314 NCPESIFQ
-322 ADWLTTKNYFANIQT
+322 ADWQTTKNYFANIRN

-347 FTVGNG
+347 FNVSNG

-361 ESTAILE
+361 ESPAILE

-392 NLRIGYILLNQDI
+392 NLRIGYVPFTPDI
-405 RDETNFEQLISQ
+405 QNESSFEQLISQ
-417 GFANALPN
+417 GFANALP
-425 PQDQNNSG
+425 QQQEQHNSG
-433 LALDLSF
+433 LTLDLSF
-440 GESNLNAIESAAVP
+440 GESNLNVIESAAAVP
-454 QSFNEPAI
+454 QSYSESAI
-462 ITALRQS
+462 IAAIRQS

-499 IFNSEWKSLAGL
+499 IFNSEWKSLTGL
-511 IELAEDPELSIKLD
+511 IDLAEDPELSIKLD

-546 KLIVNLNKH
+546 KLIINLNKF

-570 ITIVGSRLSHP
+570 ITIIGSRLSHP

-602 GLLRQHGAEISLR
+602 SLLRQHGAEISLR

-636 LHSALIE
+636 LHSALTE
-643 KLADDQS
+643 KLAADDS

-658 SVYSEIKP
+658 SIYSEIKP
-666 IEILLRDLNDM
+666 VEVLLRDLNDM

>member
-1 MGSIKVRNPLLS
+1 MRNPLLS

-41 ANEHRVQAILLD
+41 ANEHRVQAYLLD

-89 QQPNLPLLLLRPD
+89 QQPNLPLLLLKPD
-102 DYDATQYTNYI
+102 DYDATQYTSYV
-113 RKGIYDIVNLDFPE
+113 RKGIYDIINLDYPE

-147 QLMTELENAQIQAQ
+147 QLMTELENAQSQAQ
-161 ALVEDSNKAVAI
+161 ALVEDSSKAVAI

-178 HVQANAEYLQLF
+178 HAQANAEYLQLF
-190 GLKTEDDIIGVPLLD
+190 GLKSEDDLIGLPLLD
-205 LLQPQDVTDFKFR
+205 LLQPQDITDFKFR
-218 FKKVSQGQFDHG
+218 FKKVSQGQFEHG

-242 KQNPLKVEFIAGT
+242 KQNPLKIEFVGAA
-255 DDDALQITI
+255 DDAIQITI
-264 DNETSTANV
+264 DIENTAQNTV
-273 ASSAA
+273 PAQTTADKA
-278 STSEKPAAKPSTYQL
+278 AAKPSTYQL
-293 VNRTLAKQPSIANA
+293 VNRTLAKQPSSANA

-314 NCPEAIFQ
+314 NCPESIFQ
-322 ADWLTTKNYFANIQT
+322 ADWQTTKNYFTNIQN

-347 FTVGNG
+347 FNVSNG

-361 ESTAILE
+361 ESPAILE

-392 NLRIGYILLNQDI
+392 NLRIGYVPFTPDI
-405 RDETNFEQLISQ
+405 QNESSFEQLISQ
-417 GFANALPN
+417 GFANALP
-425 PQDQNNSG
+425 QQQEQHNSG
-433 LALDLSF
+433 LTLDLSF
-440 GESNLNAIESAAVP
+440 GESNLNVIESAAAVP
-454 QSFNEPAI
+454 QSYSESAI
-462 ITALRQS
+462 IAAIRQS

-499 IFNSEWKSLAGL
+499 IFNSEWKSLTGL
-511 IELAEDPELSIKLD
+511 IDLAEDPELSIKLD

-546 KLIVNLNKH
+546 KLIINLNKF

-570 ITIVGSRLSHP
+570 ITIIGSRLSHP

-602 GLLRQHGAEISLR
+602 SLLRQHGAEISLR

-636 LHSALIE
+636 LHSALTE
-643 KLADDQS
+643 KLAADNS

-658 SVYSEIKP
+658 SIYSEIKP
-666 IEILLRDLNDM
+666 VEVLLRDLNDM

>member
-1 MGSIKVRNPLLS
+1 MRNPLLS

-41 ANEHRVQAILLD
+41 ANEHRVQAYLLD

-89 QQPNLPLLLLRPD
+89 QQPNLPLLLLKPD
-102 DYDATQYTNYI
+102 DYNATQYTSYV
-113 RKGIYDIVNLDFPE
+113 RKGIYDIINLDYPE

-147 QLMTELENAQIQAQ
+147 QLMTELENAQSQAQ
-161 ALVEDSNKAVAI
+161 ALVEDSSKAVAI

-178 HVQANAEYLQLF
+178 HAQANAEYLQLF
-190 GLKTEDDIIGVPLLD
+190 GLKSENDIIGLPLLD
-205 LLQPQDVTDFKFR
+205 LLQPQDITDFKFR
-218 FKKVSQGQFDHG
+218 FKKVSQGQFEHG
-230 RFDIHSQNPLLA
+230 HFDIHSQNPLLA
-242 KQNPLKVEFIAGT
+242 KQNPLKIEFIAT
-255 DDDALQITI
+255 ADDAIQITI
-264 DNETSTANV
+264 DIENTTQNTVPAQTTSDKV
-273 ASSAA
+273 AVQ
-278 STSEKPAAKPSTYQL
+278 PSTYQL
-293 VNRTLAKQPSIANA
+293 VNRTLAKQPSSANA

-314 NCPEAIFQ
+314 NCPESIFQ
-322 ADWLTTKNYFANIQT
+322 ADWQTTKNYFANIKN

-347 FTVGNG
+347 FNVTNG
-353 LVVGLFQA
+353 LVVALFQA
-361 ESTAILE
+361 ESPTILE

-387 HTYPL
+387 HSYPL
-392 NLRIGYILLNQDI
+392 NLRIGYVPLTQDI
-405 RDETNFEQLISQ
+405 QNESSFEQLISQ
-417 GFANALPN
+417 GFANALPQ
-425 PQDQNNSG
+425 PQEQHNSG

-440 GESNLNAIESAAVP
+440 GESNLNVIESATAVP
-454 QSFNEPAI
+454 QSYSESTIISAI
-462 ITALRQS
+462 RQS

-499 IFNSEWKSLAGL
+499 IFNSEWKTLTGL
-511 IELAEDPELSIKLD
+511 IDLAEDPELAIKLD

-531 ACKQLHNFITQYPEA
+531 SCKQLHNFITQYPEA
-546 KLIVNLNKH
+546 KLIVNLNKF
-555 VLLQDRSFPEFVSKL
+555 VLLQDPSFPEFVSKL
-570 ITIVGSRLSHP
+570 ITIIGSPLSHP

-602 GLLRQHGAEISLR
+602 SLLRQYGAEISLR

-636 LHSALIE
+636 LHSALTE
-643 KLADDQS
+643 KLAADDS
-650 TQELQEQL
+650 TQELQKQL
-658 SVYSEIKP
+658 SIYSEIKP
-666 IEILLRDLNDM
+666 VEVILRDLNDM

>member
-41 ANEHRVQAILLD
+41 ANEHRVQAYLLD

-89 QQPNLPLLLLRPD
+89 QQPNLPLLLLKPD
-102 DYDATQYTNYI
+102 DYDATQYTSYV
-113 RKGIYDIVNLDFPE
+113 RKGIYDIINLDYPE

-147 QLMTELENAQIQAQ
+147 QLMTELENAQSQAQ
-161 ALVEDSNKAVAI
+161 ALVEDSSKAVAI

-178 HVQANAEYLQLF
+178 HAQANAEYLQLF
-190 GLKTEDDIIGVPLLD
+190 GLKSEDDLIGLPLLD
-205 LLQPQDVTDFKFR
+205 LLQPQDITDFKFR
-218 FKKVSQGQFDHG
+218 FKKVSQGQFEHG

-242 KQNPLKVEFIAGT
+242 KQNPLKIEFVGAA
-255 DDDALQITI
+255 DDAIQITI
-264 DNETSTANV
+264 DIENTAQNTV
-273 ASSAA
+273 PAQTTADKA
-278 STSEKPAAKPSTYQL
+278 AAKPSTYQL
-293 VNRTLAKQPSIANA
+293 VNRTLAKQPSSANA

-314 NCPEAIFQ
+314 NCPESIFQ
-322 ADWLTTKNYFANIQT
+322 ADWQTTKNYFTNIQN

-347 FTVGNG
+347 FNVSNG

-361 ESTAILE
+361 ESPAILE

-392 NLRIGYILLNQDI
+392 NLRIGYVPFTPDI
-405 RDETNFEQLISQ
+405 QNESSFEQLISQ
-417 GFANALPN
+417 GFANALP
-425 PQDQNNSG
+425 QQQEQHNSG
-433 LALDLSF
+433 LTLDLSF
-440 GESNLNAIESAAVP
+440 GESNLNVIESAAAVP
-454 QSFNEPAI
+454 QSYSESAI
-462 ITALRQS
+462 IAAIRQS

-499 IFNSEWKSLAGL
+499 IFNSEWKSLTGL
-511 IELAEDPELSIKLD
+511 IDLAEDPELSIKLD

-546 KLIVNLNKH
+546 KLIINLNKF

-570 ITIVGSRLSHP
+570 ITIIGSRLSHP

-602 GLLRQHGAEISLR
+602 SLLRQHGAEISLR

-636 LHSALIE
+636 LHSALTE
-643 KLADDQS
+643 KLAADNS

-658 SVYSEIKP
+658 SIYSEIKP
-666 IEILLRDLNDM
+666 VEVLLRDLNDM

>member
-102 DYDATQYTNYI
+102 DYDTTQYTSYI

-190 GLKTEDDIIGVPLLD
+190 GLKTEDDIIGLPLLD
-205 LLQPQDVTDFKFR
+205 LLQPEDVTDFKFR

-242 KQNPLKVEFIAGT
+242 KQNPLKVEFIAAT

-278 STSEKPAAKPSTYQL
+278 STSEKPAAKQSTYQL

-425 PQDQNNSG
+425 PQDQNSSG

>member
-41 ANEHRVQAILLD
+41 ANEHRVQAYLLD

-89 QQPNLPLLLLRPD
+89 QQPNLPLLLLKPD
-102 DYDATQYTNYI
+102 DYDATQYTSYV
-113 RKGIYDIVNLDFPE
+113 RKGIYDIINLDYPE

-147 QLMTELENAQIQAQ
+147 QLMTELENAQSQAQ
-161 ALVEDSNKAVAI
+161 ALVEDSSKAVAI

-178 HVQANAEYLQLF
+178 HAQANAEYLQLF
-190 GLKTEDDIIGVPLLD
+190 GLKSEDDLIGLPLLD
-205 LLQPQDVTDFKFR
+205 LLQPQDITDFKFR
-218 FKKVSQGQFDHG
+218 FKKVSQGQFEHG

-242 KQNPLKVEFIAGT
+242 KQNPLKIEFVGAA
-255 DDDALQITI
+255 DDAIQITI
-264 DNETSTANV
+264 DIENTAQNTV
-273 ASSAA
+273 PAQTTADKA
-278 STSEKPAAKPSTYQL
+278 AAKPSTYQL
-293 VNRTLAKQPSIANA
+293 VNRTLAKQPSSANA

-314 NCPEAIFQ
+314 NCPESIFQ
-322 ADWLTTKNYFANIQT
+322 ADWQTTKNYFTNIQN

-347 FTVGNG
+347 FNVSNG

-361 ESTAILE
+361 ESPAILE

-392 NLRIGYILLNQDI
+392 NLRIGYVPFTPDI
-405 RDETNFEQLISQ
+405 QNESSFEQLISQ
-417 GFANALPN
+417 GFANALPQ
-425 PQDQNNSG
+425 PQEQHNSG

-440 GESNLNAIESAAVP
+440 GESNLNVIESAAAVP
-454 QSFNEPAI
+454 QSYSESAI
-462 ITALRQS
+462 IAAIRQS

-499 IFNSEWKSLAGL
+499 IFNSEWKSLTSL
-511 IELAEDPELSIKLD
+511 IDLAEDPELSIKLD

-546 KLIVNLNKH
+546 KLIVNLNKF

-570 ITIVGSRLSHP
+570 ITIIGSRISHP

-602 GLLRQHGAEISLR
+602 SLLRQHGAEISLR

-636 LHSALIE
+636 LHSALTE
-643 KLADDQS
+643 KLAADDS

-658 SVYSEIKP
+658 SIYSEIKP
-666 IEILLRDLNDM
+666 VEVLLRDLNDM

>member
-41 ANEHRVQAILLD
+41 ANEHRVQAYLLD

-89 QQPNLPLLLLRPD
+89 QQPNLPLLLLKPD
-102 DYDATQYTNYI
+102 DYDATQYTSYV
-113 RKGIYDIVNLDFPE
+113 RKGIYDIINLDYPE

-147 QLMTELENAQIQAQ
+147 QLMTELENAQSQAQ
-161 ALVEDSNKAVAI
+161 ALVEDSSKAVAI

-178 HVQANAEYLQLF
+178 HAQANAEYLQLF
-190 GLKTEDDIIGVPLLD
+190 GLKSEDDLIGLPLLD
-205 LLQPQDVTDFKFR
+205 LLQPQDITDFKFR
-218 FKKVSQGQFDHG
+218 FKKVSQGQFEHG

-242 KQNPLKVEFIAGT
+242 KQNPLKIEFVGAA
-255 DDDALQITI
+255 DDAIQITI
-264 DNETSTANV
+264 DIENTAQNTV
-273 ASSAA
+273 PSQTTADKAA
-278 STSEKPAAKPSTYQL
+278 TKPSTYQL
-293 VNRTLAKQPSIANA
+293 VNRTLAKQPSSANA

-314 NCPEAIFQ
+314 NCPESIFQ
-322 ADWLTTKNYFANIQT
+322 ADWQTTKNYFTNIQN

-347 FTVGNG
+347 FNVSNG

-361 ESTAILE
+361 ESPAILE

-392 NLRIGYILLNQDI
+392 NLRIGYVPFTPDI
-405 RDETNFEQLISQ
+405 QNESSFEQLISQ
-417 GFANALPN
+417 GFANALP
-425 PQDQNNSG
+425 QQQEQHNSG
-433 LALDLSF
+433 LTLDLSF
-440 GESNLNAIESAAVP
+440 GESNLNVIESAAAVP
-454 QSFNEPAI
+454 QSYSESAI
-462 ITALRQS
+462 IAAIRQS

-499 IFNSEWKSLAGL
+499 IFNSEWKSLTGL
-511 IELAEDPELSIKLD
+511 IDLAEDPELSIKLD

-546 KLIVNLNKH
+546 KLIINLNKF

-570 ITIVGSRLSHP
+570 ITIIGSRLSHP

-602 GLLRQHGAEISLR
+602 SLLRQHGAEISLR

-636 LHSALIE
+636 LHSALTE
-643 KLADDQS
+643 KLAADDS

-658 SVYSEIKP
+658 SIYSEIKP
-666 IEILLRDLNDM
+666 VEVLLRDLNDM

>member
-41 ANEHRVQAILLD
+41 ANEHRVQAYLLD

-89 QQPNLPLLLLRPD
+89 QQPNLPLLLLKPD
-102 DYDATQYTNYI
+102 DYDATQYTSYV
-113 RKGIYDIVNLDFPE
+113 RKGIYDIINLDYPE

-147 QLMTELENAQIQAQ
+147 QLMTELENAQSQAQ
-161 ALVEDSNKAVAI
+161 ALVEDSSKAVAI

-178 HVQANAEYLQLF
+178 HAQANAEYLQLF
-190 GLKTEDDIIGVPLLD
+190 GLKSEDDLIGLPLLD
-205 LLQPQDVTDFKFR
+205 LLQPQDITDFKFR
-218 FKKVSQGQFDHG
+218 FKKVSQGQFEHG

-242 KQNPLKVEFIAGT
+242 KQNPLKIEFVGAA
-255 DDDALQITI
+255 DDAIQITI
-264 DNETSTANV
+264 DIENTAQNTV
-273 ASSAA
+273 PAQTTADKA
-278 STSEKPAAKPSTYQL
+278 AAKPSTYQL
-293 VNRTLAKQPSIANA
+293 VNRTLAKQPSNANA

-314 NCPEAIFQ
+314 NCPESIFQ
-322 ADWLTTKNYFANIQT
+322 ADWQTTKNYFTNIQN

-347 FTVGNG
+347 FNVSNG

-361 ESTAILE
+361 ESPAILE

-392 NLRIGYILLNQDI
+392 NLRIGYVPFTPDI
-405 RDETNFEQLISQ
+405 QNESSFEQLISQ
-417 GFANALPN
+417 GFANALP
-425 PQDQNNSG
+425 QQQEQHNSG
-433 LALDLSF
+433 LTLDLSF
-440 GESNLNAIESAAVP
+440 GESNLNVIESAAAVP
-454 QSFNEPAI
+454 QSYSESAI
-462 ITALRQS
+462 IAAIRQS

-499 IFNSEWKSLAGL
+499 IFNSEWKSLTGL
-511 IELAEDPELSIKLD
+511 IDLAEDPELSIKLD

-546 KLIVNLNKH
+546 KLIINLNKF

-570 ITIVGSRLSHP
+570 ITIIGSRLSHP

-602 GLLRQHGAEISLR
+602 SLLRQHGAEISLR

-636 LHSALIE
+636 LHSALTE
-643 KLADDQS
+643 KLAADDS

-658 SVYSEIKP
+658 SIYSEIKP
-666 IEILLRDLNDM
+666 VEVLLRDLNDM

>member
-41 ANEHRVQAILLD
+41 ANEHRVQAYLLD

-89 QQPNLPLLLLRPD
+89 QQPNLPLLLLKPD
-102 DYDATQYTNYI
+102 DYDATQYTSYV
-113 RKGIYDIVNLDFPE
+113 RKGIYDIINLDYPE

-147 QLMTELENAQIQAQ
+147 QLMTELENAQSQAQ
-161 ALVEDSNKAVAI
+161 ALVEDSSKAVAI

-178 HVQANAEYLQLF
+178 HAQANAEYLQLF
-190 GLKTEDDIIGVPLLD
+190 GLKSEDDLIGLPLLD
-205 LLQPQDVTDFKFR
+205 LLQPQDITDFKFR
-218 FKKVSQGQFDHG
+218 FKKVSQGQFEHG

-242 KQNPLKVEFIAGT
+242 KQNPLKIEFVGAA
-255 DDDALQITI
+255 DDAIQITI
-264 DNETSTANV
+264 DIENTAQNTV
-273 ASSAA
+273 PAQTTADKA
-278 STSEKPAAKPSTYQL
+278 AAKPSTYQL
-293 VNRTLAKQPSIANA
+293 VNRTLAKQPSSANA

-314 NCPEAIFQ
+314 NCPESIFQ
-322 ADWLTTKNYFANIQT
+322 ADWQTTKNYFTNIQN

-347 FTVGNG
+347 FNVSNG

-361 ESTAILE
+361 ESPAILE

-392 NLRIGYILLNQDI
+392 NLRIGYVPFTPDI
-405 RDETNFEQLISQ
+405 QNESSFEQLISQ
-417 GFANALPN
+417 GFANALPQ
-425 PQDQNNSG
+425 PQEQHNSG
-433 LALDLSF
+433 LTLDLSF
-440 GESNLNAIESAAVP
+440 GESNLNVIESAAAVP
-454 QSFNEPAI
+454 QSYSESAI
-462 ITALRQS
+462 IAAIRQS

-499 IFNSEWKSLAGL
+499 IFNSEWKSLTGL
-511 IELAEDPELSIKLD
+511 IDLAEDPELSIKLD

-546 KLIVNLNKH
+546 KLIINLNKF

-570 ITIVGSRLSHP
+570 ITIIGSRLSHP

-602 GLLRQHGAEISLR
+602 SLLRQHGAEISLR

-636 LHSALIE
+636 LHSALTE
-643 KLADDQS
+643 KLAADNS

-658 SVYSEIKP
+658 SIYSEIKP
-666 IEILLRDLNDM
+666 VEVLLRDLNDM

>member
-41 ANEHRVQAILLD
+41 ANEHRVQAYLLD

-89 QQPNLPLLLLRPD
+89 QQPNLPLLLLKPD
-102 DYDATQYTNYI
+102 DYDATQYTSYV
-113 RKGIYDIVNLDFPE
+113 RKGIYDIINLDYPE

-147 QLMTELENAQIQAQ
+147 QLMTELENAQSQAQ
-161 ALVEDSNKAVAI
+161 ALVEDSSKAVAI

-178 HVQANAEYLQLF
+178 HAQANAEYLQLF
-190 GLKTEDDIIGVPLLD
+190 GLKSEDDLIGLPLLD
-205 LLQPQDVTDFKFR
+205 LLQPQDITDFKFR
-218 FKKVSQGQFDHG
+218 FKKVSQGQFEHG

-242 KQNPLKVEFIAGT
+242 KQNPLKIEFIGAA
-255 DDDALQITI
+255 DDAIQITI
-264 DNETSTANV
+264 DIENTAQNTSPAQTTADK
-273 ASSAA
+273 A
-278 STSEKPAAKPSTYQL
+278 AAKPSTYQL
-293 VNRTLAKQPSIANA
+293 VNRTLAKQPSSANA

-314 NCPEAIFQ
+314 NCPESIFQ
-322 ADWLTTKNYFANIQT
+322 ADWQTTKNYFTNIQN

-347 FTVGNG
+347 FNVSNG

-361 ESTAILE
+361 ESPAILE

-392 NLRIGYILLNQDI
+392 NLRIGYVPFTPDI
-405 RDETNFEQLISQ
+405 QNESSFEQLISQ
-417 GFANALPN
+417 GFANALP
-425 PQDQNNSG
+425 QQQEQHNSG
-433 LALDLSF
+433 LTLDLSF
-440 GESNLNAIESAAVP
+440 GESNLNVIESAAAVP
-454 QSFNEPAI
+454 QSYSESAI
-462 ITALRQS
+462 IAAIRQS

-499 IFNSEWKSLAGL
+499 IFNSEWKSLTGL
-511 IELAEDPELSIKLD
+511 IDLAEDPELSIKLD

-546 KLIVNLNKH
+546 KLIINLNKF

-570 ITIVGSRLSHP
+570 ITIIGSRLSHP

-602 GLLRQHGAEISLR
+602 SLLRQHGAEISLR

-636 LHSALIE
+636 LHSALTE
-643 KLADDQS
+643 KLAADNS

-658 SVYSEIKP
+658 SIYSEIKP
-666 IEILLRDLNDM
+666 VEVLLRDLNDM

>member
-41 ANEHRVQAILLD
+41 ANEHRVQAYLLD

-89 QQPNLPLLLLRPD
+89 QQPNLPLLLLKPD
-102 DYDATQYTNYI
+102 DYDATQYTSYV
-113 RKGIYDIVNLDFPE
+113 RKGIYDIINLDYPE

-147 QLMTELENAQIQAQ
+147 QLMTELENAQSQAQ
-161 ALVEDSNKAVAI
+161 ALVEDSSKAVAI

-178 HVQANAEYLQLF
+178 HAQANAEYLQLF
-190 GLKTEDDIIGVPLLD
+190 GLKSEDDLIGLPLLD
-205 LLQPQDVTDFKFR
+205 LLQPQDITDFKFR
-218 FKKVSQGQFDHG
+218 FKKVSQGQFEHG

-242 KQNPLKVEFIAGT
+242 KQNPLKIEFIGAA
-255 DDDALQITI
+255 DDAIQITI
-264 DNETSTANV
+264 DIENTAQNTV
-273 ASSAA
+273 PAQTTADKA
-278 STSEKPAAKPSTYQL
+278 AAKPSTYQL
-293 VNRTLAKQPSIANA
+293 VNRTLAKQPSSANA

-314 NCPEAIFQ
+314 NCPESIFQ
-322 ADWLTTKNYFANIQT
+322 ADWQTTKNYFTNIQN

-347 FTVGNG
+347 FNVSNG

-361 ESTAILE
+361 ESPAILE

-392 NLRIGYILLNQDI
+392 NLRIGYVPFTPDI
-405 RDETNFEQLISQ
+405 QNESSFEQLISQ
-417 GFANALPN
+417 GFANALP
-425 PQDQNNSG
+425 QQQEQHNSG
-433 LALDLSF
+433 LTLDLSF
-440 GESNLNAIESAAVP
+440 GESNLNVIESAAAVP
-454 QSFNEPAI
+454 QSYSESAI
-462 ITALRQS
+462 IAAIRQS

-499 IFNSEWKSLAGL
+499 IFNSEWKSLTGL
-511 IELAEDPELSIKLD
+511 IDLAEDPELSIKLD

-546 KLIVNLNKH
+546 KLIINLNKF

-570 ITIVGSRLSHP
+570 ITIIGSRLSHP

-602 GLLRQHGAEISLR
+602 SLLRQHGAEISLR

-636 LHSALIE
+636 LHSALTE
-643 KLADDQS
+643 KLAADDS

-658 SVYSEIKP
+658 SIYSEIKP
-666 IEILLRDLNDM
+666 VEVLLRDLNDM

>member
-41 ANEHRVQAILLD
+41 ANEHRVQAYLLD

-89 QQPNLPLLLLRPD
+89 QQPNLPLLLLKPD
-102 DYDATQYTNYI
+102 DYNATQYTSYV
-113 RKGIYDIVNLDFPE
+113 RKGIYDIINLDYPE

-147 QLMTELENAQIQAQ
+147 QLMTELENAQSQAQ
-161 ALVEDSNKAVAI
+161 ALVEDSSKAVAI

-178 HVQANAEYLQLF
+178 HAQANAEYLQLF
-190 GLKTEDDIIGVPLLD
+190 GLKSEDDLIGLPLLD
-205 LLQPQDVTDFKFR
+205 LLQPQDITDFKFR
-218 FKKVSQGQFDHG
+218 FKKVSQGQFEHG

-242 KQNPLKVEFIAGT
+242 KQNPLKIEFIGAA
-255 DDDALQITI
+255 DDAIQITI
-264 DNETSTANV
+264 DIENTTQNTVPTQTTADK
-273 ASSAA
+273 A
-278 STSEKPAAKPSTYQL
+278 AAKPSTYQL
-293 VNRTLAKQPSIANA
+293 VNRTLAKQPSNANA

-314 NCPEAIFQ
+314 NCPESIFQ
-322 ADWLTTKNYFANIQT
+322 ADWQTTKNYFANIRN

-347 FTVGNG
+347 FNVSNG

-361 ESTAILE
+361 ESPAILE

-387 HTYPL
+387 HSYPL
-392 NLRIGYILLNQDI
+392 NLRIGYVPLTQDI
-405 RDETNFEQLISQ
+405 QNESSFEQLISQ
-417 GFANALPN
+417 GFANALPQ
-425 PQDQNNSG
+425 PQEQHNSG

-440 GESNLNAIESAAVP
+440 GESNLNVIESAAAVP
-454 QSFNEPAI
+454 QSYSESAI
-462 ITALRQS
+462 IAAIRQS

-499 IFNSEWKSLAGL
+499 IFNSEWKTLTGL
-511 IELAEDPELSIKLD
+511 IDLAEDPELAIKLD

-531 ACKQLHNFITQYPEA
+531 SCKQLHNFITQYPEA
-546 KLIVNLNKH
+546 KLIVNLNKF

-570 ITIVGSRLSHP
+570 ITIIGSPLTHP

-602 GLLRQHGAEISLR
+602 SLLRQYGAEISLR

-636 LHSALIE
+636 LHSALTE
-643 KLADDQS
+643 KLAADDS
-650 TQELQEQL
+650 TQELQKQL
-658 SVYSEIKP
+658 SIYSEIKP
-666 IEILLRDLNDM
+666 VEVLLRDLNDM

>member
-41 ANEHRVQAILLD
+41 ANEHRVQAYLLD

-89 QQPNLPLLLLRPD
+89 QQPNLPLLLLKPD
-102 DYDATQYTNYI
+102 DYNATQYTSYV
-113 RKGIYDIVNLDFPE
+113 RKGIYDIINLDYPE

-147 QLMTELENAQIQAQ
+147 QLMTELENAQSQAQ
-161 ALVEDSNKAVAI
+161 ALVEDSSKAVAI

-178 HVQANAEYLQLF
+178 HAQANAEYLQLF
-190 GLKTEDDIIGVPLLD
+190 GLKSEDDLIGLPLLD
-205 LLQPQDVTDFKFR
+205 LLQPQDITDFKFR
-218 FKKVSQGQFDHG
+218 FKKVSQGQFEHG

-242 KQNPLKVEFIAGT
+242 KQNPLKIEFVGAA
-255 DDDALQITI
+255 DDAIQITI
-264 DNETSTANV
+264 DIENTAQNTV
-273 ASSAA
+273 PSQTTADKA
-278 STSEKPAAKPSTYQL
+278 AAKPSTYQL
-293 VNRTLAKQPSIANA
+293 VNRTLAKQPSNANA

-314 NCPEAIFQ
+314 NCPESIFQ
-322 ADWLTTKNYFANIQT
+322 ADWQTTKNYFANIRN

-347 FTVGNG
+347 FNVSNG

-361 ESTAILE
+361 ESPAILE

-387 HTYPL
+387 HSYPL
-392 NLRIGYILLNQDI
+392 NLRIGYVPLTQDI
-405 RDETNFEQLISQ
+405 QNESNFEQLISQ
-417 GFANALPN
+417 GFANALPQ
-425 PQDQNNSG
+425 PQEQHNSG

-440 GESNLNAIESAAVP
+440 GESNLNVIEPVVAVP
-454 QSFNEPAI
+454 QSYSESAI
-462 ITALRQS
+462 IAAIRQS

-499 IFNSEWKSLAGL
+499 IFNNEWQPLTGL
-511 IELAEDPELSIKLD
+511 IDLAEDPELAIKLD

-546 KLIVNLNKH
+546 KLIVNLNKF

-570 ITIVGSRLSHP
+570 ITIIGSRISHP

-602 GLLRQHGAEISLR
+602 SLLRQHGAEISLR

-636 LHSALIE
+636 LHSALTE
-643 KLADDQS
+643 KLAADDS
-650 TQELQEQL
+650 TQELQKQL
-658 SVYSEIKP
+658 SIYSEIKP
-666 IEILLRDLNDM
+666 VEVLLRDLNDM

>member
-41 ANEHRVQAILLD
+41 ANEHRVQAYLLD

-89 QQPNLPLLLLRPD
+89 QQPNLPLLLLKPD
-102 DYDATQYTNYI
+102 DYDATQYTSYV
-113 RKGIYDIVNLDFPE
+113 RKGIYDIINLDYPE

-147 QLMTELENAQIQAQ
+147 QLMTELENAQSQAQ
-161 ALVEDSNKAVAI
+161 ALVEDSSKAVAI

-178 HVQANAEYLQLF
+178 HAQANAEYLQLF
-190 GLKTEDDIIGVPLLD
+190 GLKSEDDLIGLPLLD
-205 LLQPQDVTDFKFR
+205 LLQPQDITDFKFR
-218 FKKVSQGQFDHG
+218 FKKVSQGQFEHG

-242 KQNPLKVEFIAGT
+242 KQNPLKIEFVGAA
-255 DDDALQITI
+255 DDAIQITI
-264 DNETSTANV
+264 DIENTAQNTV
-273 ASSAA
+273 PAQTTADKA
-278 STSEKPAAKPSTYQL
+278 AAKPSTYQL
-293 VNRTLAKQPSIANA
+293 VNRTLAKQPSNANA

-314 NCPEAIFQ
+314 NCPESIFQ
-322 ADWLTTKNYFANIQT
+322 ADWQTTKNYFANIRN

-347 FTVGNG
+347 FNVSNG

-361 ESTAILE
+361 ESPAILE

-392 NLRIGYILLNQDI
+392 NLRIGYVSFTPDI
-405 RDETNFEQLISQ
+405 QNESSFEQLISQ
-417 GFANALPN
+417 GFANALP
-425 PQDQNNSG
+425 QQQEQHNSG
-433 LALDLSF
+433 LTLDLSF
-440 GESNLNAIESAAVP
+440 GESNLNVIESAAAVP
-454 QSFNEPAI
+454 QSYSESAI
-462 ITALRQS
+462 IAAIRQS

-499 IFNSEWKSLAGL
+499 IFNSEWKSLTGL
-511 IELAEDPELSIKLD
+511 IDLAEDPELSIKLD

-546 KLIVNLNKH
+546 KLIINLNKF

-570 ITIVGSRLSHP
+570 ITIIGSRLSHP

-602 GLLRQHGAEISLR
+602 SLLRQHGAEISLR

-636 LHSALIE
+636 LHSALTE
-643 KLADDQS
+643 KLAADDS

-658 SVYSEIKP
+658 SIYSEIKP
-666 IEILLRDLNDM
+666 VEVLLRDLNDM

>member
-41 ANEHRVQAILLD
+41 ANEHRVQAYLLD

-89 QQPNLPLLLLRPD
+89 QQPNLPLLLLKPD
-102 DYDATQYTNYI
+102 DYDATQYTSYV
-113 RKGIYDIVNLDFPE
+113 RKGIYDIINLDYPE

-147 QLMTELENAQIQAQ
+147 QLMTELENAQSQAQ
-161 ALVEDSNKAVAI
+161 ALVEDSSKAVAI

-178 HVQANAEYLQLF
+178 HAQANAEYLQLF
-190 GLKTEDDIIGVPLLD
+190 GLKSEDDLIGLPLLD
-205 LLQPQDVTDFKFR
+205 LLQPQDITDFKFR
-218 FKKVSQGQFDHG
+218 FKKVSQGQFEHG

-242 KQNPLKVEFIAGT
+242 KQNPLKIEFVGAA
-255 DDDALQITI
+255 DDAIQITI
-264 DNETSTANV
+264 DIENTAQNTV
-273 ASSAA
+273 PAQTTADKA
-278 STSEKPAAKPSTYQL
+278 AAKPSTYQL
-293 VNRTLAKQPSIANA
+293 VNRTLAKQPSNANA

-314 NCPEAIFQ
+314 NCPESIFQ
-322 ADWLTTKNYFANIQT
+322 ADWQTTKNYFTNIQN

-347 FTVGNG
+347 FNVSNG

-361 ESTAILE
+361 ESPAILE

-392 NLRIGYILLNQDI
+392 NLRIGYVPFTPDI
-405 RDETNFEQLISQ
+405 QNESSFEQLISQ
-417 GFANALPN
+417 GFANALP
-425 PQDQNNSG
+425 QQQEQHNSG
-433 LALDLSF
+433 LTLDLSF
-440 GESNLNAIESAAVP
+440 GESNLNVIESAAAVP
-454 QSFNEPAI
+454 QSYSESAI
-462 ITALRQS
+462 IAAIRQS

-499 IFNSEWKSLAGL
+499 IFNSEWKSLTGL
-511 IELAEDPELSIKLD
+511 IDLAEDPELSIKLD

-546 KLIVNLNKH
+546 KLIINLNKF

-570 ITIVGSRLSHP
+570 ITIIGSRLSHP

-602 GLLRQHGAEISLR
+602 SLLRQHGAEISLR

-636 LHSALIE
+636 LHSALTE
-643 KLADDQS
+643 KLAADNS

-658 SVYSEIKP
+658 SIYSEIKP
-666 IEILLRDLNDM
+666 VEVLLRDLNDM

>member
-41 ANEHRVQAILLD
+41 ANEHRVQAYLLD

-73 AYDLKVDQ
+73 AYDMKIDQ

-89 QQPNLPLLLLRPD
+89 QQPNLPLLLLKPD
-102 DYDATQYTNYI
+102 DYDATQYTSYV
-113 RKGIYDIVNLDFPE
+113 RKGIYDIINLDYPE

-147 QLMTELENAQIQAQ
+147 QLMTELDNAQSQAQ
-161 ALVEDSNKAVAI
+161 ALVEDSSKAVAI

-178 HVQANAEYLQLF
+178 HAQANAEYLQLF
-190 GLKTEDDIIGVPLLD
+190 GLKSEDDIIGLPLLD
-205 LLQPQDVTDFKFR
+205 LLQPQDITDFKFR
-218 FKKVSQGQFDHG
+218 FKKVSQGQFEHG
-230 RFDIHSQNPLLA
+230 HFDIYSQNPLLA
-242 KQNPLKVEFIAGT
+242 QQNPLKIEFIAAA
-255 DDDALQITI
+255 DDAIQITI
-264 DNETSTANV
+264 DIENTAHNTAPTQTTSDKAT
-273 ASSAA
+273 
-278 STSEKPAAKPSTYQL
+278 AKPSTYQL
-293 VNRTLAKQPSIANA
+293 VNRTLAKQPSSDNA

-314 NCPEAIFQ
+314 NCPDSIFQ
-322 ADWLTTKNYFANIQT
+322 SDWQTTKNYFANIKN

-347 FTVGNG
+347 FNVSNG

-361 ESTAILE
+361 ESPTILE

-387 HTYPL
+387 HSYPL
-392 NLRIGYILLNQDI
+392 NLRIGYVPLTEDI
-405 RDETNFEQLISQ
+405 QNESNFEQLISQ
-417 GFANALPN
+417 GFANALPI
-425 PQDQNNSG
+425 PQEQHNSG

-440 GESNLNAIESAAVP
+440 GESNLNVIEPAVAVP
-454 QSFNEPAI
+454 QSYSESAI
-462 ITALRQS
+462 IAAIRQS

-499 IFNSEWKSLAGL
+499 IFNNEWQPLSGL
-511 IELAEDPELSIKLD
+511 IDLAEDPELAIKLD

-546 KLIVNLNKH
+546 KLIVNLNKF

-570 ITIVGSRLSHP
+570 ITIIGSRISHP

-602 GLLRQHGAEISLR
+602 SLLGQHGAEISLR

-636 LHSALIE
+636 LHSALTE
-643 KLADDQS
+643 KLASDDS

-658 SVYSEIKP
+658 SIYSEIKP
-666 IEILLRDLNDM
+666 VEVLLRDLNDM

>member
-41 ANEHRVQAILLD
+41 ANEHRVQAYLLD

-89 QQPNLPLLLLRPD
+89 QQPNLPLLLLKPD
-102 DYDATQYTNYI
+102 DYDATQYTSYV
-113 RKGIYDIVNLDFPE
+113 RKGIYDIINLDYPE

-147 QLMTELENAQIQAQ
+147 QLMTELENAQSQAQ
-161 ALVEDSNKAVAI
+161 ALVEDSSKAVAI

-178 HVQANAEYLQLF
+178 HAQANAEYLQLF
-190 GLKTEDDIIGVPLLD
+190 GLKSEDDLIGLPLLD
-205 LLQPQDVTDFKFR
+205 LLQPQDITDFKFR
-218 FKKVSQGQFDHG
+218 FKKVSQGQFEHG

-242 KQNPLKVEFIAGT
+242 KQNPLKIEFIGAA
-255 DDDALQITI
+255 DDAIQITI
-264 DNETSTANV
+264 DIENTAKNTSPAQTTADK
-273 ASSAA
+273 A
-278 STSEKPAAKPSTYQL
+278 AAKPSTYQL
-293 VNRTLAKQPSIANA
+293 VNRTLAKQPSSANA

-314 NCPEAIFQ
+314 NCPESIFQ
-322 ADWLTTKNYFANIQT
+322 ADWQTTKNYFTNIQN

-347 FTVGNG
+347 FNVSNG

-361 ESTAILE
+361 ESPAILE

-392 NLRIGYILLNQDI
+392 NLRIGYVPFTPDI
-405 RDETNFEQLISQ
+405 QNESSFEQLISQ
-417 GFANALPN
+417 GFANALP
-425 PQDQNNSG
+425 QQQEQHNSG
-433 LALDLSF
+433 LTLDLSF
-440 GESNLNAIESAAVP
+440 GESNLNVIESAAAVP
-454 QSFNEPAI
+454 QSYSESAI
-462 ITALRQS
+462 IAAIRQS

-499 IFNSEWKSLAGL
+499 IFNSEWKSLTGL
-511 IELAEDPELSIKLD
+511 IDLAEDPELSIKLD

-546 KLIVNLNKH
+546 KLIINLNKF

-570 ITIVGSRLSHP
+570 ITIIGSRLSHP

-602 GLLRQHGAEISLR
+602 SLLRQHGAEISLR

-636 LHSALIE
+636 LHSALTE
-643 KLADDQS
+643 KLAADDS

-658 SVYSEIKP
+658 SIYSEIKP
-666 IEILLRDLNDM
+666 VEVLLRDLNDM